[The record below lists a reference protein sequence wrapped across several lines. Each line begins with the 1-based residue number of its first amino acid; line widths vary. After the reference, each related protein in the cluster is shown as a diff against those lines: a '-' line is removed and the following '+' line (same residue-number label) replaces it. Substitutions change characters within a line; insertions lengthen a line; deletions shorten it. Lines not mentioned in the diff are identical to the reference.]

1 MPRTAGSAPLG
12 SSFVIA
18 SSSMS
23 VVSSDAASGAT
34 VGAESTT
41 IHPSFESQ
49 SGRADAG
56 QANTLILISAVLS
69 CCASSVSDSDSDSQN
84 AASSVLFDDTHLL
97 ATACGFTSTTA
108 EAKQVRQQ
116 LRRCAPPAGLPDK
129 AAGQEVLPVS

>member
-49 SGRADAG
+49 SGSADAG
-56 QANTLILISAVLS
+56 QANALILISAVLS

-84 AASSVLFDDTHLL
+84 AASSVLFGDTHLL

-108 EAKQVRQQ
+108 EAKNG
-116 LRRCAPPAGLPDK
+116 C
-129 AAGQEVLPVS
+129 S